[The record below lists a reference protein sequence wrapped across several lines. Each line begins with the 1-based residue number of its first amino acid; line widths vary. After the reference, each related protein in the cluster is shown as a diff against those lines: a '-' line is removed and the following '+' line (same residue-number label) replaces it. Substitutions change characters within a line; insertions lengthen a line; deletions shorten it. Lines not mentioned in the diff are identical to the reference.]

1 MRHPIFVCLALVLL
15 VLLSAC
21 SPSLSP
27 ETANPEIAN
36 PEIANSETA
45 SSSPTVGS
53 TTTPSKPIA
62 DNLNQSPSGDSASEL
77 PEAVVQRLKLFLAAE
92 TGIEAE
98 AIALQQS
105 EPTEWN
111 NACLEIPDSEEFCAE
126 VITPGYRVVLD
137 TPSGE
142 YVVHTDQSG
151 QTVRLAQTP

>member
-1 MRHPIFVCLALVLL
+1 MRHAISVCLALVLL

-21 SPSLSP
+21 SPSPSP
-27 ETANPEIAN
+27 DAVNPEIAN
-36 PEIANSETA
+36 PEAVHP
-45 SSSPTVGS
+45 SPTVGS
-53 TTTPSKPIA
+53 TTTPSEPIA
-62 DNLNQSPSGDSASEL
+62 DNLDQSPSGDSASEL
-77 PEAVVQRLKLFLAAE
+77 PEAVRQRLKLFLAAE

-111 NACLEIPDSEEFCAE
+111 NACLEIPKPDEFCAE

-137 TPSGE
+137 TPPGE